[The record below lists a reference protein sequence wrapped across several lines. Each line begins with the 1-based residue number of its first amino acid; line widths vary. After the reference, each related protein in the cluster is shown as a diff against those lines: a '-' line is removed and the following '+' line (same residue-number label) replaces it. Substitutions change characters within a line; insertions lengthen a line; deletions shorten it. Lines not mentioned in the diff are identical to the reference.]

1 MTLAEIN
8 QLAAAGLGAVIA
20 VGVAIA
26 VRMTQA
32 NYDD

>member
-1 MTLAEIN
+1 MSVAEIN

-20 VGVAIA
+20 VAVAVFI
-26 VRMTQA
+26 RLTQA